1 MPQELDA
8 LAQDRG
14 AANAAGSLQLA
25 RAWMRLLARAW
36 VWLGMR
42 LRPGRLSRV
51 VAGEPEVADA
61 PAAVDEPAAVAG
73 SRSRRLYAWRWRS
86 QREPGERGQRATPSW
101 CRSGSSALWSR

>member
-1 MPQELDA
+1 MV
-8 LAQDRG
+8 
-14 AANAAGSLQLA
+14 AAADEPAAAHGPAVAGGPAAAGGPA
-25 RAWMRLLARAW
+25 VGDA
-36 VWLGMR
+36 
-42 LRPGRLSRV
+42 PE